1 MYHPSIK
8 FRAQGYVTASYG
20 DNTTTRNNSYR
31 RTIHPYFHTI
41 LGAQSQ
47 YLQYISRLAKPS
59 GGVLGSDGPYRAVE
73 EVVYLEDVHAMRHR
87 VAHDPA
93 LATNVGLDLR
103 EGRLD
108 RVEVW

>member
-1 MYHPSIK
+1 MGII
-8 FRAQGYVTASYG
+8 QQQE
-20 DNTTTRNNSYR
+20 
-31 RTIHPYFHTI
+31 TIVIEEQYIRYFHTI

-103 EGRLD
+103 EGGLD
-108 RVEVW
+108 RVEVWRIWGQELDSHSPASRS